1 MEEQSFLFRP
11 TERPFPEADIP
22 RVIYDRNPEFAAF
35 YDEAWRLAWTRVYES
50 EHLPRSPYMS
60 EGCRTNRIWIWDSCL
75 MLHFCLYSPAF
86 PSDNTLDNFYDVM
99 AGNGGSGGILVH
111 HPDNPPLFAWTEL
124 RRYRMTGDLGRVR
137 KLIAPDGALVR
148 HYERVESFKGGERVP
163 WGAVKVWAEKLP
175 HGYLWGGLPS
185 GMDNTPRGGGVPY
198 EEMLWFDLAAQQG
211 LAALSIARLAEA
223 AGDDSCRER
232 FLREY
237 QLQKALT
244 RSFWDERDGA
254 FYDRRNTP
262 EREFCRVLT
271 PASLW
276 PFLAEMGTE
285 EQLDR
290 MAEKLLDPA
299 LLGGLVPFPSVSRSD
314 PGFDPHG
321 GYWRGGVWLPTAYM
335 AVKALE
341 QYQFTALAD
350 RLAEQL
356 VRHQLR
362 TWLEFSPHTVWE
374 VYSPTRAEPATCK
387 YNCLPDHGK
396 PDFCG
401 WSALGPI
408 NLTIENVLGIQADGV
423 SRMIHWRLHHTCR
436 HGIRNLRFDGV
447 TASLEFDRG
456 TIAVETSEPFRLKI
470 EDRIYHIPAGVC
482 RIKEGKIS

>member
-1 MEEQSFLFRP
+1 MPDTSSLLFRSVAL
-11 TERPFPEADIP
+11 PFPAETVPQPVCDGEP
-22 RVIYDRNPEFAAF
+22 GFVRLGEFAWRQ
-35 YDEAWRLAWTRVYES
+35 AWDHVFESDRLP
-50 EHLPRSPYMS
+50 HSPYLN

-148 HYERVESFKGGERVP
+148 HYERVESFKAGERVP

-223 AGDDSCRER
+223 AGDNSCRER

-262 EREFCRVLT
+262 GREFCRVLT

-321 GYWRGGVWLPTAYM
+321 GYWRGGVWLPLCYM
-335 AVKALE
+335 GIKALE
-341 QYQFTALAD
+341 KYGRFDLA
-350 RLAEQL
+350 RTLAERVL
-356 VRHQLR
+356 IHMKR
-362 TWLEFSPHTVWE
+362 TFDEYEPHTIWE
-374 VYSPTRAEPATCK
+374 CYSPNE
-387 YNCLPDHGK
+387 YLPSTSKRGYCR

-408 NLTIENVLGIQADGV
+408 SLLIEDLIGIYDISVPENTI
-423 SRMIHWRLHHTCR
+423 RWRLSGPER
-436 HGIRNLRFDGV
+436 HGVTNLSFGSGRV
-447 TASLEFDRG
+447 SLVAEEGR
-456 TIAVETSEPFRLKI
+456 IEVESSRPLQLEVNGIPFAC
-470 EDRIYHIPAGVC
+470 PAG
-482 RIKEGKIS
+482 RSEHRLRAQE

>member
-148 HYERVESFKGGERVP
+148 HYERVESFKAGERVP

-237 QLQKALT
+237 QL
-244 RSFWDERDGA
+244 
-254 FYDRRNTP
+254 
-262 EREFCRVLT
+262 
-271 PASLW
+271 
-276 PFLAEMGTE
+276 
-285 EQLDR
+285 
-290 MAEKLLDPA
+290 
-299 LLGGLVPFPSVSRSD
+299 
-314 PGFDPHG
+314 
-321 GYWRGGVWLPTAYM
+321 
-335 AVKALE
+335 
-341 QYQFTALAD
+341 
-350 RLAEQL
+350 
-356 VRHQLR
+356 
-362 TWLEFSPHTVWE
+362 
-374 VYSPTRAEPATCK
+374 
-387 YNCLPDHGK
+387 
-396 PDFCG
+396 
-401 WSALGPI
+401 
-408 NLTIENVLGIQADGV
+408 
-423 SRMIHWRLHHTCR
+423 
-436 HGIRNLRFDGV
+436 
-447 TASLEFDRG
+447 
-456 TIAVETSEPFRLKI
+456 
-470 EDRIYHIPAGVC
+470 
-482 RIKEGKIS
+482 

>member
-148 HYERVESFKGGERVP
+148 HYERVESFKAGERVP

-321 GYWRGGVWLPTAYM
+321 GYWRGGVWLPLCYM
-335 AVKALE
+335 GIKALE
-341 QYQFTALAD
+341 KYGRFDLA
-350 RLAEQL
+350 RTLAERVL
-356 VRHQLR
+356 IHMKR
-362 TWLEFSPHTVWE
+362 TFDEYEPHTIWE
-374 VYSPTRAEPATCK
+374 CYSPTE
-387 YNCLPDHGK
+387 YLPSTSKRGYCR

-408 NLTIENVLGIQADGV
+408 SLLIEDLIGIYDISVPENTI
-423 SRMIHWRLHHTCR
+423 RWRLSGPER
-436 HGIRNLRFDGV
+436 HGVANLSFGSGRVSLVAEEGRIEVESSRPLQLEVNGV
-447 TASLEFDRG
+447 
-456 TIAVETSEPFRLKI
+456 PFVC
-470 EDRIYHIPAGVC
+470 PAG
-482 RIKEGKIS
+482 RSEHRLRAQE